1 MTSPITAVSIAGT
14 ALNLAGIEYAVTVS
28 HGRSDILSP
37 SSASQAEIT
46 LFGDINAVA
55 EITDTFTI
63 TAYSDARFT
72 GTVTDVRVEFLGD
85 GTARTTIT
93 GIGVLAQLG
102 STLIDVN
109 FPHEQVDERVETIL
123 AATGLNYLNGASNA
137 LELFSVNEDIP
148 QPATTLL
155 DELAQW
161 SGGTYFDTPDG
172 RVVFESYGI
181 RGETA
186 NPGNWQSQTQTWAE
200 LTREWDSFPT
210 VIAALALPASSVIYA
225 PTWTKTQQGLV
236 NEVSVTHG
244 SPASVHTYTD
254 SASVALY
261 GLRATEITTGLRN
274 LSDANARGA
283 AILLAQA
290 YPLWGLGQISVLVH
304 TLSAPV
310 RDLLMVALNGTT
322 IRVDSLPAQGPFT
335 QFLGICEGWTEI
347 YTPGEHI
354 LTLSLSDP
362 RMSYQTV
369 TWADVD
375 PALTWAGVDPNLE
388 WYNVVTTGDLAA

>member
-93 GIGVLAQLG
+93 GIGLLAQLG
-102 STLIDVN
+102 STLVDVN
-109 FPHEQVDERVETIL
+109 FPNEQVDERVETIL
-123 AATGLNYLNGASNA
+123 AATGLSYLNGASSA

-210 VIAALALPASSVIYA
+210 VIAALALPASSVVYA

-244 SPASVHTYTD
+244 SPAAVTTYTD

-322 IRVDSLPAQGPFT
+322 IRVDSLPSQGPYT
-335 QFLGICEGWTEI
+335 QFLGICEGWTEV
-347 YTPGEHI
+347 YTPGEHV

-362 RMSYQTV
+362 RMSYETV
-369 TWADVD
+369 TWAGVD
-375 PALTWAGVDPNLE
+375 AALTWAGVDPDLE
-388 WYNVVTTGDLAA
+388 WYNVVTAGDLAA

>member
-1 MTSPITAVSIAGT
+1 MTSPITAVSIGGT
-14 ALNLAGIEYAVTVS
+14 ALNLSGIEYAVTVS

-55 EITDTFTI
+55 EITDTLTI

-109 FPHEQVDERVETIL
+109 FPNEQVDERVETIL
-123 AATGLNYLNGASNA
+123 AATGLAYLNGASNA

-186 NPGNWQSQTQTWAE
+186 NPGNWQAQTQTWAE

-210 VIAALALPASSVIYA
+210 EIAALALPASSVVYA
-225 PTWTKTQQGLV
+225 PTWTKTQQGLI
-236 NEVSVTHG
+236 NEVTVTHG
-244 SPASVHTYTD
+244 SPPQVDTYTD
-254 SASVALY
+254 AASVALY

-322 IRVDSLPAQGPFT
+322 IRVDSLPSQGPFT

-369 TWADVD
+369 TWADID
-375 PALTWAGVDPNLE
+375 PALTWAGVDPDLE
-388 WYNVVTTGDLAA
+388 WYNVVTAGDLAA

>member
-1 MTSPITAVSIAGT
+1 MTSPITAVSIAGS

-55 EITDTFTI
+55 EITDTLTI

-109 FPHEQVDERVETIL
+109 FPNEQVDQRVETIL

-210 VIAALALPASSVIYA
+210 EIAALALPASSVIYA
-225 PTWTKTQQGLV
+225 PTWTKTQQGLI

-244 SPASVHTYTD
+244 SPPSVHTYTD

-310 RDLLMVALNGTT
+310 RDLLMAALSGTT
-322 IRVDSLPAQGPFT
+322 IRVDSLPSQGPFT

-362 RMSYQTV
+362 RMSYETV
-369 TWADVD
+369 TWAGVD
-375 PALTWAGVDPNLE
+375 AALTWAGVDPDLE